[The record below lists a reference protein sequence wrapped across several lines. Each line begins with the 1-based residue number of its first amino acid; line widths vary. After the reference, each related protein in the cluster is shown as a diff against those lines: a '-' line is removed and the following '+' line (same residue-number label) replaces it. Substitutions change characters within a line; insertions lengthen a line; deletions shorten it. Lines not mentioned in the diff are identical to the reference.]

1 MIPDRINEALW
12 RIEALEAELE
22 AERALADQLAA
33 TLGNLIDRIPEFIS
47 TGDYGHP
54 TMTDRGLAFAQA
66 CGDMAAYTARRSPKE
81 PT

>member
-22 AERALADQLAA
+22 AERALADQLGNKLTIA
-33 TLGNLIDRIPEFIS
+33 TLYINDIDALSEIQVALN
-47 TGDYGHP
+47 TW
-54 TMTDRGLAFAQA
+54 A
-66 CGDMAAYTARRSPKE
+66 ARRSPKG